1 MDSNKRKTNWYSNN
15 YKKRKQFSFEPGM
28 KGFLC
33 TCNFREKDCIRDV
46 YKLLN
51 EYSDKLNGI
60 EKCQNDN
67 ETNSQEDDDIST
79 ALSKEID
86 ELQAD
91 AKKGSKKKF
100 QVIETGVKNVLF
112 IQTTV
117 SDPLTLAMSII
128 KDVYETKQQRSRF
141 LLRLVPVEIV
151 TKAFMDDLRSKADA
165 VLEKYFSQEPKTFSI
180 VFNRH
185 SNSNIQRS
193 EVIEDLAAIITKK
206 NPGNKADLKNPEIAV
221 IVEAIRGFCLIS
233 VAPNYM
239 SYKKYNLLEMCN
251 PTQQKSNEKNS
262 ENSTEAIDVKNDTAI
277 VDIESGVDA
286 KNDAVD
292 LKNDSEIDSKIDDAV
307 DEKINDT
314 KMDDKIEAKMG
325 DAENAKVD
333 IIPEKMDQ

>member
-1 MDSNKRKTNWYSNN
+1 MDSNKRKPNWYSNN
-15 YKKRKQFSFEPGM
+15 YKKRRQFSFEPGM

-51 EYSDKLNGI
+51 EYSDKLNNI
-60 EKCQNDN
+60 EKCQNDDVVN
-67 ETNSQEDDDIST
+67 ETNSPDDEDIST

-91 AKKGSKKKF
+91 AKQGSKKKF

-117 SDPLTLAMSII
+117 SDPLNLAMSII
-128 KDVYETKQQRSRF
+128 KDVFETKQQRSRF

-151 TKAFMDDLRSKADA
+151 CKANMDDLRSKADV

-185 SNSNIQRS
+185 SNSNIQRN
-193 EVIEDLAAIITKK
+193 EVIEDLASIISKK

-239 SYKKYNLLEMCN
+239 SLKKYNLLEMCN
-251 PTQQKSNEKNS
+251 PTPQKNS
-262 ENSTEAIDVKNDTAI
+262 EKNCENTTEAANVDGKDNNGTVDPEPGAIEAKSNNDE
-277 VDIESGVDA
+277 VDEESGVEA
-286 KNDAVD
+286 
-292 LKNDSEIDSKIDDAV
+292 KIDDA
-307 DEKINDT
+307 IDT
-314 KMDDKIEAKMG
+314 IETKTKDAEAKI
-325 DAENAKVD
+325 DD
-333 IIPEKMDQ
+333 